1 MEWLTQNWIWLAL
14 GIGAVLMMRRG
25 AHGGHGG
32 HGGCCSGSATASRR
46 NGGDAPAHALN
57 EVSTPCQKGRMTW
70 MQKA

>member
-32 HGGCCSGSATASRR
+32 CCGGGGHGEGGKSGEHRSTSPK
-46 NGGDAPAHALN
+46 DA
-57 EVSTPCQKGRMTW
+57 VSSTPGHQHH
-70 MQKA
+70 